1 MEDCETGR
9 PSSVTVG
16 GMTATTLHELLWDV
30 SYHAMIETVLMREHV
45 FEVKVKNPKRGLP
58 RAHMPEEATTINLAR
73 SLAVLAP
80 PGTATVALHSR
91 AVEGGSKRYHRAPS
105 GADMQLALLLPS
117 GRTISLL
124 LQAKRL
130 YPKVRANPRY
140 EEWSARQNKDLECW
154 AWNHG
159 QQPGMILYNDL
170 VPPFTAKRNPKASSD
185 FTCAAFGAC
194 QGANHL
200 QLHSH
205 AEMMQRRWDLFDGTP
220 GGVSLCINSTE
231 LRRSSPDAAQI
242 TTHHFPLE
250 HLAHVAAPGRTPGG
264 GGSGGDNGPD
274 DVSGPTPT
282 TPGSGPHAPESPVEV
297 GIELFAD
304 VPVWAS
310 NLLELANRESA
321 WDDPEADEA
330 ADMGDDSDF
339 WIASSVVLDFRQLPE
354 LLSPPT
360 PQAPSPTTGSA
371 RGNLVGAQGN
381 PLTAQV
387 PIT

>member
-1 MEDCETGR
+1 
-9 PSSVTVG
+9 
-16 GMTATTLHELLWDV
+16 MTATTLHELLWDV

-73 SLAVLAP
+73 RLAVLAP

-140 EEWSARQNKDLECW
+140 GEWSARQNAHLERW

-159 QQPGMILYNDL
+159 QQPGMLLYNDL
-170 VPPFTAKRNPKASSD
+170 VPPFTAKRNPNAGSD

-194 QGANHL
+194 QGANQV
-200 QLHSH
+200 QLNSH
-205 AEMMQRRWDLFDGTP
+205 AKMMQKGWDLFDGTP

-242 TTHHFPLE
+242 TIHHFPLE
-250 HLAHVAAPGRTPGG
+250 HLAHIAAPGRAPGG
-264 GGSGGDNGPD
+264 GGSRGGDDPD
-274 DVSGPTPT
+274 GVSGPTPT
-282 TPGSGPHAPESPVEV
+282 APAPGLHVPESPKEV
-297 GIELFAD
+297 AIELFAD

-310 NLLELANRESA
+310 DLLELARTA
-321 WDDPEADEA
+321 ADLDGPEADEA
-330 ADMGDDSDF
+330 ADVGDNSDF
-339 WIASSVVLDFRQLPE
+339 WIASSVVLDFRRLPE
-354 LLSPPT
+354 LLSLPT
-360 PQAPSPTTGSA
+360 PQVLSPTVGSA
-371 RGNLVGAQGN
+371 RGNLIGAQGN
-381 PLTAQV
+381 PLTAQRS
-387 PIT
+387 IT